1 MRQVQANV
9 VHYGRSTGFFAEKMF
24 SRGPAYLSAAVL
36 YENLVVESALD
47 ARYASKPFPVVAV
60 YPREGTFWSDHPYAI
75 LELPG
80 VTPEVRE
87 AAERFRAFLLSAERQ
102 RAALQRFGFR
112 PADPSIP
119 LGPPLDAAHGIDP
132 AQPKNVLP
140 NPPVA
145 VTRRILDGF
154 DQVKRPV
161 SITFVIDTSGS
172 MSGEPLQQAK
182 AGARVFLEGLP
193 GGDTARVL
201 FFSDKPRWHLERA
214 QPVAEARASL
224 VSAVQTV
231 FANGGTALYDAVL
244 EAMRPAPGDPK
255 GAARAVIV
263 LSDGEDTHS
272 RNKLE
277 ALLAELSR
285 ASAGGETAGGLE
297 PPRLFT
303 IAYGEKA
310 SSVILQKIAEAGGGA
325 FFKGTPKDI
334 QSIYADLATFF

>member
-1 MRQVQANV
+1 
-9 VHYGRSTGFFAEKMF
+9 MF
-24 SRGPAYLSAAVL
+24 TRGPAYLSAAVL

-47 ARYASKPFPVVAV
+47 PRYSAKPFPVVAI

-80 VTPEVRE
+80 LTPDTRE
-87 AAERFRAFLLSAERQ
+87 AAERFRAFLLSSERQ
-102 RAALQRFGFR
+102 HAALQRFGFR
-112 PADPSIP
+112 PADTSIA
-119 LGPPLDAAHGIDP
+119 LGAPLDAAHGIDP
-132 AQPKNVLP
+132 AQPSNVLP

-161 SITFVIDTSGS
+161 SVTFVIDTSGS
-172 MSGEPLQQAK
+172 MSGEPLKQAK

-193 GGDTARVL
+193 AGDAARLL
-201 FFSDKPRWHLERA
+201 FFSDRPRWHSERPL
-214 QPVAEARASL
+214 PVGEGRARLLA
-224 VSAVQTV
+224 AVEGS
-231 FANGGTALYDAVL
+231 FAAGGTALYDAIV

-263 LSDGEDTHS
+263 LSDGQDTHS
-272 RNKLE
+272 QRKLE
-277 ALLAELSR
+277 ALLAELAR
-285 ASAGGETAGGLE
+285 QAGGEETGGLE

-310 SSVILQKIAEAGGGA
+310 DASVLQRIAETGGGA
-325 FFKGTPKDI
+325 FFKGTPQDI

>member
-1 MRQVQANV
+1 
-9 VHYGRSTGFFAEKMF
+9 
-24 SRGPAYLSAAVL
+24 
-36 YENLVVESALD
+36 
-47 ARYASKPFPVVAV
+47 AV

-80 VTPEVRE
+80 LTPEVRE
-87 AAERFRAFLLSAERQ
+87 GAERFRAYLLSSERQ
-102 RAALQRFGFR
+102 RAALERFGFR
-112 PADPSIP
+112 PADTSIA

-132 AQPKNVLP
+132 AQPSNVLP

-145 VTRRILDGF
+145 VTRRILDAF

-161 SITFVIDTSGS
+161 SVTFVIDTSGS

-182 AGARVFLEGLP
+182 AGAKVFLEGLP
-193 GGDTARVL
+193 AGDAARLL
-201 FFSDKPRWHLERA
+201 FFSDRPRWHSERPLPVGSGRA
-214 QPVAEARASL
+214 QL
-224 VSAVQTV
+224 VSAVEGA
-231 FANGGTALYDAVL
+231 FAAGGTALYDAVA
-244 EAMRPAPGDPK
+244 EALRPAPGDPK

-263 LSDGEDTHS
+263 LSDGQDTHS
-272 RNKLE
+272 RRKLE
-277 ALLAELSR
+277 ALLADLARES
-285 ASAGGETAGGLE
+285 GGEETTGGQE

-310 SSVILQKIAEAGGGA
+310 DASVLQRIAETGGGA